1 MRLECTA
8 AECLRVI
15 LGASSSYI
23 MDSECKNK
31 TATWH
36 SKVAVT

>member
-1 MRLECTA
+1 MRLECSA
-8 AECLRVI
+8 AKCVRVI

-23 MDSECKNK
+23 IDSECKNK